1 MQPKHALLFASLCI
15 CTEFSPALGQTDTQT
30 SLYVHDRLTAEERDR
45 DSDVIWLK
53 IRKYRQ
59 GQLGS
64 LQIVTL
70 PNIFSES

>member
-1 MQPKHALLFASLCI
+1 MQPKHTLLFALLCI

-30 SLYVHDRLTAEERDR
+30 SLYMHDRLTADVRDR
-45 DSDVIWLK
+45 DRDVIWLK

-64 LQIVTL
+64 LQIVT
-70 PNIFSES
+70 PPKTFSES